1 MVRTCGV
8 QDFMRDMPFMNI
20 RNLGGKLGNEVE
32 TDLGIS
38 TAGDVWYVGT
48 VQEAF
53 DKFIV

>member
-38 TAGDVWYVGT
+38 TAGDVWYVGI